1 MSNKISNNVSN
12 DDGNIKYP
20 PLLEEFLNYFST
32 VKARSNNTVKAYAY
46 DLVLFLRFLK
56 QRRGKADANVD
67 FNEIDISDVD
77 VDLIESVDLNDLYA
91 YLNYV
96 ANERSNTP
104 SARARKV
111 ASLRSFYNYLYKK
124 TKVLSK
130 NPTQELESP
139 KLSIRQPIYL
149 TLDESKKLLNSID
162 GPFKERDYAIITLFL
177 NCGLRVSE
185 LVNINLDDIKDDK
198 LTVIGKGNKQR
209 TVYLNDACINAINTY
224 LEVRPKQ
231 AVKDKKALFL
241 SKRLK
246 RISVKTV
253 QYTVKKH
260 LKNANLEG
268 KKYSTHKLR
277 HTAATLMYRYGN
289 VDIRTLQKLLGHS
302 NVSTTQ
308 IYTHVDDSQLK
319 EAVNKNPLS
328 QKNIEGL

>member
-1 MSNKISNNVSN
+1 MSNEISNNTSN
-12 DDGNIKYP
+12 NASIKYP

-32 VKARSNNTVKAYAY
+32 VKARSYNTVKAYAY

-56 QRRGKADANVD
+56 QRRGKVSPNVEFD
-67 FNEIDISDVD
+67 EIDISDVD

-91 YLNYV
+91 YLNFV

-104 SARARKV
+104 PARARKV

-124 TKVLSK
+124 AKVLSK

-139 KLSIRQPIYL
+139 KLSVRQPIYL

-209 TVYLNDACINAINTY
+209 TVYLNDACIDAINTY
-224 LEVRPKQ
+224 LEVRPKEG
-231 AVKDKKALFL
+231 VKDKKALFL

-268 KKYSTHKLR
+268 K
-277 HTAATLMYRYGN
+277 
-289 VDIRTLQKLLGHS
+289 
-302 NVSTTQ
+302 
-308 IYTHVDDSQLK
+308 
-319 EAVNKNPLS
+319 
-328 QKNIEGL
+328 NILPINCAIQPRL

>member
-1 MSNKISNNVSN
+1 MTNEISNNTFNNGS
-12 DDGNIKYP
+12 IKYP

-32 VKARSNNTVKAYAY
+32 VKARSYNTVKAYAY

-56 QRRGKADANVD
+56 QRHGKVSPNVEFD
-67 FNEIDISDVD
+67 EIDISDVD

-91 YLNYV
+91 YLNFV

-104 SARARKV
+104 PARARKV

-124 TKVLSK
+124 AKVLSK

-139 KLSIRQPIYL
+139 KLSVRQPIYL

-209 TVYLNDACINAINTY
+209 TVYLNDACIDAINTY
-224 LEVRPKQ
+224 LEVRPKEGI
-231 AVKDKKALFL
+231 KDKKALFL

-268 KKYSTHKLR
+268 KKYSAHKLR

-328 QKNIEGL
+328 QKED

>member
-1 MSNKISNNVSN
+1 MSNEISNNTSN
-12 DDGNIKYP
+12 NGSIKYP

-32 VKARSNNTVKAYAY
+32 VKARSYNTVKAYAY

-56 QRRGKADANVD
+56 QRRGKVSPDVEFD
-67 FNEIDISDVD
+67 EIDISDVD

-91 YLNYV
+91 YLNFV

-104 SARARKV
+104 HARARKV

-124 TKVLSK
+124 AKVLSK

-139 KLSIRQPIYL
+139 KLSVRQPIYL

-224 LEVRPKQ
+224 LKVRPKEG
-231 AVKDKKALFL
+231 VKDKKALFL

-268 KKYSTHKLR
+268 KKYSAHKLR

-328 QKNIEGL
+328 QKED

>member
-1 MSNKISNNVSN
+1 MADTHYEAHDNTSTM
-12 DDGNIKYP
+12 KYP
-20 PLLEEFLNYFST
+20 SLLEEFLNYFST
-32 VKARSNNTVKAYAY
+32 VKARSPNTVKAYAY

-56 QRRGKADANVD
+56 QRHGKVDPNVEFD
-67 FNEIDISDVD
+67 EIDISDVD
-77 VDLIESVDLNDLYA
+77 IDLIESVDLNDLYA
-91 YLNYV
+91 FLNFV
-96 ANERSNTP
+96 TNERSNTP
-104 SARARKV
+104 PARARKV

-124 TKVLSK
+124 AKLINK

-139 KLSIRQPIYL
+139 KLSVRQPIYL
-149 TLDESKKLLNSID
+149 TLEESKKLLNSID

-177 NCGLRVSE
+177 NCGFRVSE

-209 TVYLNDACINAINTY
+209 TVYLNEACIDAINRY
-224 LEVRPKQ
+224 LQVRPKEG
-231 AVKDKKALFL
+231 VKDKKALFL

-268 KKYSTHKLR
+268 KKYSAHKLR

-328 QKNIEGL
+328 QKD